1 VRRGLAVAA
10 LLAAALT
17 HSVAAQSTTP
27 PRPASGYA
35 VVLASALNIR
45 ERPALD
51 APVVAVATR
60 GEQLCV
66 LRVEE
71 DWAEV
76 VARAPAGGTLG
87 AARRARGYVSRGFIA
102 NRSATPEELLRMGCT
117 DASGG

>member
-1 VRRGLAVAA
+1 MRRGLAVAA
-10 LLAAALT
+10 LLAGALA

-27 PRPASGYA
+27 SRPASGYA

-51 APVVAVATR
+51 APVVGVATR
-60 GEQLCV
+60 GEHLCV

-76 VARAPAGGTLG
+76 VARAPAGGDTG
-87 AARRARGYVSRGFIA
+87 CGPARAGLRLARVHRKPK
-102 NRSATPEELLRMGCT
+102 R
-117 DASGG
+117 DA